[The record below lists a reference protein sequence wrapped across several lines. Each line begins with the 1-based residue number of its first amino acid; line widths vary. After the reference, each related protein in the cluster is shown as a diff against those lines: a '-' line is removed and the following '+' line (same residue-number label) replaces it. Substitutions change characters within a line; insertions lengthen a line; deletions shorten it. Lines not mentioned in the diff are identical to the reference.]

1 MNKAHTKRL
10 RLLGAVISLVAAS
23 AGACGNGDESDTATA
38 PNSSAEVSIE
48 SSSTTSTTAEGEFE
62 SSSTT
67 RTTPEPF
74 PGTIAPDTVAPST
87 ELPST
92 TVPRVTPAEL
102 PNSTLAGDVAFLG
115 PIYTVPVGDLTMA
128 YRQFGSGPDLLLIAG
143 QASPMSV
150 WPASLL
156 AALAERARVTVFD
169 NRDLGYT
176 TATTTPFTLEELA
189 DDASGL
195 IEALALDRPD
205 VLGWST
211 GGEIGLLLAIRHPK
225 SLSSLAVT
233 GATPGGPQ
241 SVLPPPE
248 LIECFASDTPTCNL
262 LATLF
267 SDSPSGA
274 DATTRFA
281 TDYGKLGPQPP
292 TIAGTGAKY
301 DQAEQAYWSGDE
313 PNFDAITV
321 PVLVM
326 NGGTDPAVPPSN
338 AQYIAQRIGDNATLE
353 IDPEG
358 LHGWFFEH
366 QDRFLALMTQ
376 FLSN

>member
-1 MNKAHTKRL
+1 MKTAQTRRA
-10 RLLGAVISLVAAS
+10 RLLGAALISLLVAA
-23 AGACGNGDESDTATA
+23 AGACGDGDDAGTASVA
-38 PNSSAEVSIE
+38 NSSVDATNG
-48 SSSTTSTTAEGEFE
+48 SSSTTSP
-62 SSSTT
+62 
-67 RTTPEPF
+67 TPEQL
-74 PGTIAPDTVAPST
+74 PGTIPSDTVSATT

-92 TVPRVTPAEL
+92 TVPRVAPTEI
-102 PNSTLAGDVAFLG
+102 PNSALAGDVAFLG

-128 YRQFGSGPDLLLIAG
+128 YRQFGSGPDLVLIAG

-156 AALAERARVTVFD
+156 AALAEHARVTVFD

-176 TATTTPFTLEELA
+176 TATATPFTLEDLA

-195 IEALALDRPD
+195 IGALGLDRPD

-211 GGEIGLLLAIRHPK
+211 GGEIGLLLAIRHPEN
-225 SLSSLAVT
+225 LSSLAIT
-233 GATPGGPQ
+233 GASPGGPQ

-248 LIECFASDTPTCNL
+248 LVECFASDTPTCDL

-281 TDYGKLGPQPP
+281 TDYAKLGPQPP
-292 TIAGTGAKY
+292 TVAGTGAKY

-313 PNFDAITV
+313 PDLDAITM

-326 NGGTDPAVPPSN
+326 NGGLDPAVSPSN
-338 AQYIAQRIGDNATLE
+338 AQYIARRIGDNATLE

-358 LHGWFFEH
+358 LHGWFIEH
-366 QDRFLALMTQ
+366 QDRFLELITP
-376 FLSN
+376 FLGQ

>member
-1 MNKAHTKRL
+1 MKTAQTRRA
-10 RLLGAVISLVAAS
+10 RLLGATLISLLVAA
-23 AGACGNGDESDTATA
+23 AGACGDGDDAGTASVA
-38 PNSSAEVSIE
+38 NSSVDATNG
-48 SSSTTSTTAEGEFE
+48 SSSTTSP
-62 SSSTT
+62 
-67 RTTPEPF
+67 TPEQL
-74 PGTIAPDTVAPST
+74 PGTIPSDTVSATT

-92 TVPRVTPAEL
+92 TVPRVAPTEI
-102 PNSTLAGDVAFLG
+102 PNSALAGDVAFLG

-128 YRQFGSGPDLLLIAG
+128 YRQFGSGPDLVLIAG

-156 AALAERARVTVFD
+156 AALAEHARVTVFD

-176 TATTTPFTLEELA
+176 TATATPFTLEDLA

-195 IEALALDRPD
+195 IGALGLDRPD

-211 GGEIGLLLAIRHPK
+211 GGEIGLLLAIRHPEN
-225 SLSSLAVT
+225 LSSLAIT
-233 GATPGGPQ
+233 GASPGGPQ

-248 LIECFASDTPTCNL
+248 LVECFASDTPTCDL

-281 TDYGKLGPQPP
+281 TDYAKLGPQPP
-292 TIAGTGAKY
+292 TVAGTGAKY

-313 PNFDAITV
+313 PDLDAITM

-326 NGGTDPAVPPSN
+326 NGGLDPAVSPSN
-338 AQYIAQRIGDNATLE
+338 AQYIARRIGDNATLE

-358 LHGWFFEH
+358 LHGWFIEH
-366 QDRFLALMTQ
+366 QDRFLELITP
-376 FLSN
+376 FLGQ